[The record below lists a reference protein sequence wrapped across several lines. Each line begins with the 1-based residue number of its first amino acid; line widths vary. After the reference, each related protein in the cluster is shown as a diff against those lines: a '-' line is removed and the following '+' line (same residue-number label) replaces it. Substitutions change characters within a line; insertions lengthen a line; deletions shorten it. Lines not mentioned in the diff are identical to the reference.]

1 MRADKRAVD
10 EMRAVTITP
19 DFIPPAEGSVL
30 IAVGQTRVVC
40 TATFEDGVPRWRKGT
55 GEGWLTAEYAMI
67 PRATEKRTQREVNRG
82 RPSGRSLEIQR
93 LIGRSLRAVI
103 DLKCLGERTFYIDCD
118 VIEADGGTR
127 TASITGA
134 YVALGLACKKMLAQ
148 NLLKKM
154 PLKDSVAA
162 VSVAIVN
169 GEPVLDV
176 DYAEDSRA
184 DVDMNV
190 VMTGSGEFI
199 EIQSTAEGAP
209 FSQEQLDKLLGLAR
223 GGIEQLTEAQNEIL
237 QFDFAQP

>member
-1 MRADKRAVD
+1 MRP
-10 EMRAVTITP
+10 VTITP

-93 LIGRSLRAVI
+93 LISRSLRAVM
-103 DLKCLGERTFYIDCD
+103 DLKCLGERTFYLDCD

-134 YVALGLACKKMLAQ
+134 YVALGLACKNMLAQ

-176 DYAEDSRA
+176 NYAEDSQA

-223 GGIEQLTEAQNEIL
+223 GGIVQLTKAQNEIL
-237 QFDFAQP
+237 QLDFSTV

>member
-176 DYAEDSRA
+176 NYTEDSRA